1 MYTTLSVTS
10 VSIRR
15 QNISNRVIRSISH
28 SNHKGEFHAFL
39 LAFGKQHPVG
49 NTTGARVVLHQSQQP
64 QGRIPCLPSCLWEA
78 ASCWEYHRS
87 ESGPPCPGRRCW
99 PQLRQQP

>member
-28 SNHKGEFHAFL
+28 SNHKA
-39 LAFGKQHPVG
+39 
-49 NTTGARVVLHQSQQP
+49 N
-64 QGRIPCLPSCLWEA
+64 
-78 ASCWEYHRS
+78 
-87 ESGPPCPGRRCW
+87 SGPPCPGRRCW